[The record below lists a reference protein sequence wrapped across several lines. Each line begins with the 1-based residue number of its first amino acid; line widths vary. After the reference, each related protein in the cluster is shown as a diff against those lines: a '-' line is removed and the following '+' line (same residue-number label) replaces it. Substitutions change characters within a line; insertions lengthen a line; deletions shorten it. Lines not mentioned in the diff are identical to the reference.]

1 MSMQNFTEGNISK
14 QIISFAVPMLIGSLF
29 QQMYSL
35 IDAVVV
41 GRFVGGSA
49 LAAVGVSM
57 NAVFFLTAVIIGLT
71 TGASVVISQLYGAEQ
86 LDKLERAV
94 STSILFLGG
103 LSLFITVLGVALTPL
118 LLRVLNAPYEIVD
131 DARIYLQI
139 VIGGAVFP
147 TFYNMYTA
155 YLRALGD
162 SKSPLYILIFANIL
176 SIILSLL
183 FVITFG
189 WGVAGAAIA
198 TVVAQAIS
206 AVLCVLYARK
216 YARIL
221 WVKKFSFDF
230 SLFRDILKYG
240 TPAAVQLS
248 LVMLAHLTI
257 MRLINSFGTVAAAGI
272 AAANKVDHLAMVP
285 ITTLSMALSTF
296 VAQNMGAG
304 IESRAIQGFYVAIK
318 YTLFMTV
325 IISAVLILTAPWV
338 ISLFLDPDYADTAEI
353 LAIGRDY
360 LSILVFFY
368 FLLAILFCF
377 NGFFRGVGDA
387 IIAMIFPVL
396 SLGIRT
402 ASAYGLVYLGGM
414 GTEALAWSIPIGWGA
429 MCIASWIY
437 FKKRLWAG
445 KSIIKK

>member
-1 MSMQNFTEGNISK
+1 MQNFTEGNISK
-14 QIISFAVPMLIGSLF
+14 QIIAFSVPMLIGSLF

-35 IDAVVV
+35 VDAVVV

-71 TGASVVISQLYGAEQ
+71 TGASVVISQLYGAKQ
-86 LDKLERAV
+86 IDKLERAV
-94 STSILFLGG
+94 STSILFLGA
-103 LSLFITVLGVALTPL
+103 LSLLITVLGVLLTPW
-118 LLRVLNAPYEIVD
+118 LLRVLNAPYEVFE

-139 VIGGAVFP
+139 MIGGAIFP

-162 SKSPLYILIFANIL
+162 SRSPLYILIFANVL

-198 TVVAQAIS
+198 TVIAQAVS
-206 AVLCVLYARK
+206 AVLCCLYTRR
-216 YARIL
+216 YVRML
-221 WVKKFSFDF
+221 WVKKFSFDYE
-230 SLFRDILKYG
+230 LFCSILKYG
-240 TPAAVQLS
+240 APAAVQLS

-272 AAANKVDHLAMVP
+272 AAANKIDHLAMVP

-296 VAQNMGAG
+296 VAQNMGANL
-304 IESRAIQGFYVAIK
+304 ESRAIQGFYVAMR
-318 YTLFMTV
+318 YTLLLTV
-325 IISAVLILTAPWV
+325 VITAVLILSASWL
-338 ISLFLDPDYADTAEI
+338 ISLFLDPNYADTAEI
-353 LAIGRDY
+353 LLVGRNY

-377 NGFFRGVGDA
+377 NGFFRGAGDA
-387 IIAMIFPVL
+387 MIAMVFPVV
-396 SLGIRT
+396 SLTIR
-402 ASAYGLVYLGGM
+402 AISAYALVDLGGM
-414 GTEALAWSIPIGWGA
+414 GTEALAWSIPIGWGT
-429 MCIASWIY
+429 MSIASWIY
-437 FKKRLWAG
+437 FKKRLWVG
-445 KSIIKK
+445 KSIIKKV